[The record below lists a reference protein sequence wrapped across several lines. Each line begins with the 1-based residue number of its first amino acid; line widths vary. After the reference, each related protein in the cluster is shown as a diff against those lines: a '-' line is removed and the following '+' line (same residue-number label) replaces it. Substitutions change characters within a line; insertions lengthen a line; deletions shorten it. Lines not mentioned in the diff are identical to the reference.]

1 VTAVVDGQASAG
13 VSTLSIP
20 VVDGDDVLTAALAYA
35 AAGWYVGPLAPG
47 TKNPGSVL
55 GGRWQLATSREP
67 GQIVAWFAGAG
78 AGTGV
83 FLHVGR
89 SGGVVLDGDHPERV
103 PQEWVPALRGAVVQC
118 TRVQTG
124 EGSSLPRGHFVFA
137 MPPGRKIGNA
147 KWPHGK
153 VAAAAG
159 EVRGV
164 NGVIVVA
171 PTVHESAA
179 EGGLYRWVRTGPVSV
194 LPALIADTLPDT
206 HADDAATD
214 AQVSTALATW
224 TGRRR
229 RGALQ
234 AVLERWDVEVGGR
247 GASRHLTLVE
257 LACWA
262 AREARAGLYP
272 LALAVEELLTRW
284 LRDTSVALGG
294 GRVLDGP
301 RARAEFAGV
310 LAWAVGQALAADE
323 ADLARAIERVLTSNG
338 RGLGGRADAGVAA
351 VNGTENLQIARQA
364 VHDVRVTS
372 DGAPVTLAVAPV
384 TAAVNGASP
393 GTPGTPG
400 VASSPVPPWMEQPA
414 PPSAPVF
421 STVPVPVPVPAGS
434 TGGPAGPGTGS
445 ATEESAP
452 ASAPATNL
460 PAEFWD
466 RTAALSLIR
475 TAALSRVLS
484 PDAVL
489 GCVLARL
496 SSFIRPGVRVD
507 TGLGRASLNLAVV
520 VVGDSSA
527 GKSEAWR
534 AARELLP
541 APAGLSGF
549 PDNDGLPL
557 GSGEGMAEAFYGMA
571 EEGTGEEYASGPR
584 KGQEKTKIVRRKM
597 YDHACLFADEGEA
610 LLRMMERAGATV
622 ATEIRKAWK
631 AETLGQANASA
642 ERKRI
647 VPDGSYAMGIVLGFQ
662 PGTIGPLFDDAAGGT
677 PQRFWFVSAHSDD
690 VGDVLT
696 GAGSGAGSTGVAVG
710 GPAAGPARVAM
721 WPGPMR
727 NVVHGLPNADLEL
740 PGSAKDELRAA
751 RVAARRVGAPPSGL
765 NGHRPLHLAKLA
777 GLLAVLDL
785 RDKVGEDDWAMAA
798 VMWRTSCAVRDG
810 LVASF
815 AAERAERL
823 AAADD
828 RRVEV
833 AARSALA
840 SEQATVTAAVRR
852 VARRVALLVHDRGVA
867 SVDGRGG
874 LRPAIAGRD
883 RGWLDE
889 AVREAVVQHWI
900 VTDGNHVG
908 PGSERPV

>member
-47 TKNPGSVL
+47 TKNPGSIL
-55 GGRWQLATSREP
+55 GGRWPVWTSREP

-103 PQEWVPALRGAVVQC
+103 PREWVPALRGAVVQC

-171 PTVHESAA
+171 PTVHEKAA

-234 AVLERWDVEVGGR
+234 AVLERWDGEVGGR

-294 GRVLDGP
+294 GRVLDEP

-323 ADLARAIERVLTSNG
+323 ADLARAIERVSTSNG
-338 RGLGGRADAGVAA
+338 RGPDGRADAGVTA
-351 VNGTENLQIARQA
+351 VNGAENLQIARQA
-364 VHDVRVTS
+364 VHDVRMTATPVAVTPAS
-372 DGAPVTLAVAPV
+372 RGGRVDDPAAVA
-384 TAAVNGASP
+384 AANG
-393 GTPGTPG
+393 
-400 VASSPVPPWMEQPA
+400 SSQGGPVPPWMEQPA
-414 PPSAPVF
+414 AASDTGCVDRSNTEDATSRSV
-421 STVPVPVPVPAGS
+421 AGS
-434 TGGPAGPGTGS
+434 DTNATGVSEVSVPTTAPS
-445 ATEESAP
+445 PAP
-452 ASAPATNL
+452 ASTSTSAPATNL

-496 SSFIRPGVRVD
+496 SSFIRPSVRVD

-662 PGTIGPLFDDAAGGT
+662 PGTIGPLFDDAVGGT

-690 VGDVLT
+690 VGDVLA
-696 GAGSGAGSTGVAVG
+696 GAGAG
-710 GPAAGPARVAM
+710 AAGVAM

-798 VMWRTSCAVRDG
+798 VMWQTSCAVRDG

-852 VARRVALLVHDRGVA
+852 VARRVAVLVHDRGVT

-900 VTDGNHVG
+900 VTDGNRVG